1 VVESLRL
8 AQRRIDLAAGDLAK
22 GNLILGSPLA
32 LGISERGAARCSL
45 GISGWMEDFDDA
57 IAMARGFDVT
67 TRVIANWFK
76 YGTIPNG
83 TLLADSGAWQDT
95 AEVLQLAE
103 QFADDF
109 NLGLAQLTRGLV
121 LVHRDDANRE
131 AGFELMASARE
142 KAVQERFT
150 FVALP
155 IVDTQTAKEKA
166 RIGDLDGAIAL
177 SQAIVDDQFE
187 TGEMIYRGPV
197 VTVLVESLLQRGA
210 AGDVQTA
217 QEVVDRLA
225 AVPTDPGFVL
235 HEIPLLR
242 LRALLARQGGDQTGY
257 RDWVDRYRAKA
268 TACGFQGHMAMAD
281 AMRYP

>member
-1 VVESLRL
+1 
-8 AQRRIDLAAGDLAK
+8 
-22 GNLILGSPLA
+22 
-32 LGISERGAARCSL
+32 
-45 GISGWMEDFDDA
+45 
-57 IAMARGFDVT
+57 
-67 TRVIANWFK
+67 
-76 YGTIPNG
+76 
-83 TLLADSGAWQDT
+83 
-95 AEVLQLAE
+95 VLQVAE

-177 SQAIVDDQFE
+177 SQAIVDDQFN
-187 TGEMIYRGPV
+187 TGEMIYRGPA

-217 QEVVDRLA
+217 QEVIDRLA

-235 HEIPLLR
+235 HEIPVLR
-242 LRALLARQGGDQTGY
+242 LRALVARQGGDQRGY
-257 RDWVDRYRAKA
+257 RDWVDRYCATA
-268 TACGFQGHMAMAD
+268 TACGFQGHMAIAE
-281 AMRYP
+281 AMRCP

>member
-1 VVESLRL
+1 
-8 AQRRIDLAAGDLAK
+8 
-22 GNLILGSPLA
+22 
-32 LGISERGAARCSL
+32 
-45 GISGWMEDFDDA
+45 
-57 IAMARGFDVT
+57 
-67 TRVIANWFK
+67 
-76 YGTIPNG
+76 
-83 TLLADSGAWQDT
+83 LADSGALQDT
-95 AEVLQLAE
+95 AEVLQVAE

-177 SQAIVDDQFE
+177 SQAIVDDQFN
-187 TGEMIYRGPV
+187 TGEMIYRGPA

-217 QEVVDRLA
+217 QEVIDRLA

-235 HEIPLLR
+235 HEIPVLR
-242 LRALLARQGGDQTGY
+242 LRALVARQGGDQRGY
-257 RDWVDRYRAKA
+257 RDWVDRYCATA
-268 TACGFQGHMAMAD
+268 TACGFQGHMAIAE
-281 AMRYP
+281 AMRCP